1 MTDQRITKLM
11 IGVCNALN
19 DIHCANLAHRDL
31 KPQNILLSDNRDS
44 AILTDFGSMSERVIE
59 ITSSKKS
66 QQIAEWAS
74 ENCSLF
80 YKAPEFFSPQENSK
94 ITEKA
99 DVWSFGCNL
108 YATMYNKGPF
118 DYVVNKGDSIALAA
132 SSARFSIPNL
142 PSNRSEK
149 LINILKN
156 TICFEQDKRMTMGN
170 IMTELIALNTTFN
183 KSV

>member
-1 MTDQRITKLM
+1 MSDQRIIKLM

-19 DIHCANLAHRDL
+19 DIHASNLAHRDL
-31 KPQNILLSDNRDS
+31 KPQNILLDDNRNI

-59 ITSSKKS
+59 IKNSRKA
-66 QQIAEWAS
+66 QEIEEWAS

-99 DVWSFGCNL
+99 DIWSFGCNL

-132 SSARFSIPNL
+132 SSARFTIPNV
-142 PSNRSEK
+142 PNRSEK

-156 TICFEQDKRMTMGN
+156 TICIEQDKRMTVGT
-170 IMTELIALNTTFN
+170 ILTELIGLSKTG
-183 KSV
+183 